1 MTSTQVVR
9 LKLANGISR
18 SDTRASSTLTTAV
31 AVTVIVAA
39 AAVIVVV
46 VVVVAAAAYN
56 QWGSVASRRVNEIRR
71 TLVRRLCSADD
82 AIAIAFHDSSSWKI
96 KRAKGRN
103 AVVR

>member
-31 AVTVIVAA
+31 AVTVVVA

-46 VVVVAAAAYN
+46 VVAAAATTN
-56 QWGSVASRRVNEIRR
+56 GEASRRVASMRY
-71 TLVRRLCSADD
+71 
-82 AIAIAFHDSSSWKI
+82 
-96 KRAKGRN
+96 
-103 AVVR
+103 VVRSYVDFVRPTMQSRSRSKMVVAGG